1 MKANM
6 ICNQLEKLEQL
17 KLISKGKL
25 SRYLAD
31 PLNKEKATEF
41 DQAQKAWAEQ
51 FKTVQGIVNN
61 FLEEEM
67 KWMSVVDTDNVQAF
81 AKLPDV
87 STLDKLVQADKAK
100 KNVNKIFG
108 LASLMELTDDPVTSD
123 ITKNLM
129 EALRNY
135 DGTLDYEMIDQ
146 NVIKIR
152 DDCYE
157 FQLHLNKYSCYFT
170 DENDGGHRSVAYKI
184 KNYYD
189 LYKDPEELFS
199 NYDDFT
205 ESLSAMWAVDP
216 RFNKPFTETKPI
228 PDLTPTPVEVIAPEP
243 PKPSIITSKVV
254 MKIHNDCVLN
264 NQDVAEGDQLR
275 AHISAGMV
283 AGEVR
288 ILHDLGVGGE
298 MDTYAENGCP
308 HIGNVIIGDFKI
320 WEGGKCNPEQLT
332 AALNFYG

>member
-1 MKANM
+1 MIKAKM
-6 ICNQLEKLEQL
+6 ICGQLEKLEQL

-25 SRYLAD
+25 SQCLAD
-31 PLNKEKATEF
+31 PLNKEKAEEF
-41 DQAQKAWAEQ
+41 NQAQKAWAEQ
-51 FKTVQGIVNN
+51 FKTVQSVVKE
-61 FLEEEM
+61 FFDVEM
-67 KWMSVVDTDNVQAF
+67 KWAVVDTDNVQAF
-81 AKLPDV
+81 AKLPDA

-100 KNVNKIFG
+100 KEINKVFG
-108 LASLMELTDDPVTSD
+108 VPGSESVSDEPVTAD
-123 ITKNLM
+123 LTKSMM

-135 DGTLDYEMIDQ
+135 DGTLDYEMISQ

-157 FQLHLNKYSCYFT
+157 FQLHLNKSNYYFT
-170 DENDGGHRSVAYKI
+170 DEDDSGHRSLPYQVESYC
-184 KNYYD
+184 D
-189 LYKDPEELFS
+189 LCKYPDELFS
-199 NYDDFT
+199 SYDDFT
-205 ESLSAMWAVDP
+205 ESLSAMWVADSKVK
-216 RFNKPFTETKPI
+216 KPLLEA
-228 PDLTPTPVEVIAPEP
+228 DLTPISVEVVR
-243 PKPSIITSKVV
+243 PKPSIVNSKVII
-254 MKIHNDCVLN
+254 KIHNDCVLN
-264 NQDVAEGDQLR
+264 NQDAAEGDQLR

-288 ILHDLGVGGE
+288 ILHDLGVGGQ